1 MESAFSPP
9 PGLIVIAAILAALF
23 AAVLPTCLY
32 LYVEPRGRLQ
42 WASAGDSVATRRAP
56 GLVRATAWLSFLVGQ
71 LAVPWLLV
79 PAACAALVYL
89 QTKLGAGRPIGLAV
103 TVTLGFAALVQSLL
117 ALRLVP
123 LGVRLLSRDPRTLTR
138 AGASARAHGLVSAVI
153 LGGCMALGWAIA
165 TVPSFVHPWLR
176 VVLVWAALRPVM
188 AYAALCLLHACLL
201 GRCTRA
207 LAGEVDVK

>member
-9 PGLIVIAAILAALF
+9 AGLVAAAAVLGALF

-42 WASAGDSVATRRAP
+42 WAAAGDNAATRRAP

-79 PAACAALVYL
+79 PAGCAALVYL
-89 QTKLGAGRPIGLAV
+89 QTKLGAARPIGLGV
-103 TVTLGFAALVQSLL
+103 TVSPGFAALVQSLL

-123 LGVRLLSRDPRTLTR
+123 LGVRLLSRDARTAAR
-138 AGASARAHGLVSAVI
+138 ASAGARSQGLASAVI
-153 LGGCMALGWAIA
+153 LGG
-165 TVPSFVHPWLR
+165 
-176 VVLVWAALRPVM
+176 
-188 AYAALCLLHACLL
+188 
-201 GRCTRA
+201 
-207 LAGEVDVK
+207 